1 MIIYSEILDKAFD
14 SVDSCLQAEAEYKVE
29 LKKKEEEEKVRKEE
43 LDKAYAEAIAACD
56 RYLEWAGFVVEKETD
71 IDNDNDDET
80 AETAET
86 AEIDDLSDIFKDIV
100 EIILG

>member
-43 LDKAYAEAIAACD
+43 LDKAYAEAIAAKP
-56 RYLEWAGFVVEKETD
+56 LK
-71 IDNDNDDET
+71 
-80 AETAET
+80 
-86 AEIDDLSDIFKDIV
+86 
-100 EIILG
+100 